1 VRPRLHDL
9 RHSFA
14 IQTLIDWQRSGA
26 DVGARMAALSTY
38 LGHVNPAGTYWYLSA
53 APELMELAAA
63 RLDRRFGGS
72 R

>member
-1 VRPRLHDL
+1 MAALSTYLGHVNP
-9 RHSFA
+9 A
-14 IQTLIDWQRSGA
+14 A